1 MPIPTHLITG
11 FLGVGNT
18 TASRQLLARRPE
30 NERWAVLVNEFGQVG
45 VDEQLLEDDTVAI
58 RQIPG
63 GCLCCVAS
71 QAFTVGL
78 NRLIREERPERILI
92 EPTGLGHPA
101 RVIETLTGEF
111 YRHVLDLRAVVT
123 LMDARHLASPRH
135 REHPNWQDQIR
146 LADVLVANKADLYSD
161 ADREAFLG
169 FARDLDPPKTL
180 TTLVENGA
188 LDPAW
193 LDLPRPYRRAPVCDT
208 RAPVWDTH
216 NSNHAPVE
224 DTHNSHH
231 AHGHSHGDTHGSPSD
246 LRTNWF
252 LATQHGDGYHGI
264 SWLIDPAVR
273 LEHEGLTRLLCED
286 GWERVKGVLHTNR
299 GWFGINR
306 ISGEGGLVPR
316 EPGRESRVEIIHHT
330 PLDAER
336 LDARL
341 RSLRI

>member
-11 FLGVGNT
+11 FLGVGKT
-18 TASRQLLARRPE
+18 TAIRQLLARRPE

-45 VDEQLLEDDTVAI
+45 VDEQLLEDKTVAI

-78 NRLIREERPERILI
+78 NRLIREQRPERILI

-111 YRHVLDLRAVVT
+111 YRDVLDLRAVIT

-161 ADREAFLG
+161 ADREAFLS
-169 FARDLDPPKTL
+169 FAREMDPPKVL
-180 TTLVENGA
+180 TALVDSGA

-193 LDLPRPYRRAPVCDT
+193 LDLPRDPRRGALHPE
-208 RAPVWDTH
+208 AH
-216 NSNHAPVE
+216 Q
-224 DTHNSHH
+224 HH
-231 AHGHSHGDTHGSPSD
+231 HDHPGECMPP
-246 LRTNWF
+246 
-252 LATQHGDGYHGI
+252 ATDWWRVAQQGDGYYGV
-264 SWLIDPAVR
+264 SWLLGPKVR
-273 LEHEGLTRLLCED
+273 LDHQRLADWLQAQDLERIKGL
-286 GWERVKGVLHTNR
+286 LHTDR
-299 GWFGINR
+299 GWQGINR
-306 ISGEGGLVPR
+306 VAGEGGLTPR
-316 EPGRESRVEIIHHT
+316 ADAPEGRLEIIHNE
-330 PLDAER
+330 PLDMEALDRALLNLR
-336 LDARL
+336 L
-341 RSLRI
+341 S